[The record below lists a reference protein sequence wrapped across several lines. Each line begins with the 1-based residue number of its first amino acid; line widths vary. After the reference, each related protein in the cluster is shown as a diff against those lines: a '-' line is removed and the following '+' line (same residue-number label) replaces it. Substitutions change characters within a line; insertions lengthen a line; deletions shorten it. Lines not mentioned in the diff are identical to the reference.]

1 MWTTSRVASGAAAES
16 KAVGS
21 LESRINNR
29 RRFAGMPDTTLTA
42 LLSAL
47 PAIIVA
53 LGTAT
58 ATIIGAIRRRR
69 GR

>member
-1 MWTTSRVASGAAAES
+1 
-16 KAVGS
+16 
-21 LESRINNR
+21 
-29 RRFAGMPDTTLTA
+29 MPDTTLTA